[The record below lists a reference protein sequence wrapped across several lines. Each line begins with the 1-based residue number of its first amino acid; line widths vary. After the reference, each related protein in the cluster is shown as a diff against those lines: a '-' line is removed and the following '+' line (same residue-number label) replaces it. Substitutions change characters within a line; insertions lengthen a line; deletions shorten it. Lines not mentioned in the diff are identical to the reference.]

1 MALHIPPH
9 MRCFP
14 LHSMFKPMLKAFV
27 ALLFAATLPAVAAV
41 TPPLAVQAQYD
52 LSMNGAPIAVMLET
66 FETSNSSYQAV
77 SETRAIGV
85 FALVQRRPGRVT
97 SSGEVGSS
105 GLRPKTFAGT
115 RGTGDARQVNAAFDW
130 TAGTLT
136 FIHDGRSETATL
148 PPGTQDRL
156 SVMYQFLFLDQEKL
170 KGLAFAMTNGRK
182 LDQYRYSIGPDTA
195 IDTPLGRLNVIHLV
209 KQHAA
214 GETATEI
221 WLAREHRLM
230 PVKMRIVE
238 DDGKRYE
245 QVISRLE
252 IR

>member
-1 MALHIPPH
+1 
-9 MRCFP
+9 
-14 LHSMFKPMLKAFV
+14 MLKTLTT
-27 ALLFAATLPAVAAV
+27 LLLAASLPVFAAV
-41 TPPLAVQAQYD
+41 TPPRAVQAQYE
-52 LSMNGAPIAVMLET
+52 LSMNGTPIAVMQET
-66 FETSNSSYQAV
+66 FETGNGTYQAA
-77 SETRAIGV
+77 SETQAIGL
-85 FALVQRRPGRVT
+85 FALAQRRPGRVS
-97 SSGEVGSS
+97 SSGEVGNN
-105 GLRPKTFAGT
+105 GLRPKTFDGT
-115 RGTGDARQVNAAFDW
+115 RGTGDARRVHAEFDW
-130 TAGTLT
+130 AAGTLT
-136 FIHDGRSETATL
+136 MSYDGRNETAPV
-148 PPGTQDRL
+148 PPGAQDRL
-156 SVMYQFLFLDQEKL
+156 SVMYQFLFLDPAKL
-170 KGLAFAMTNGRK
+170 KDLAFAMTNGRK

-195 IDTPLGRLNVIHLV
+195 IDTPLGRMAVIHLV

>member
-1 MALHIPPH
+1 
-9 MRCFP
+9 
-14 LHSMFKPMLKAFV
+14 MLKTLFTLLLAF
-27 ALLFAATLPAVAAV
+27 ALPAYAAV
-41 TPPLAVQAQYD
+41 TPLQSVQAQYE
-52 LSMNGAPIAVMLET
+52 LSLNGAPIAVMQET
-66 FETSNSSYQAV
+66 FEIRDGSYQAA
-77 SETRAIGV
+77 SETKAIGL
-85 FALVQRRPGRVT
+85 FALIQRRPGRVT

-105 GLRPKTFAGT
+105 GLRPKTFDGT
-115 RGTGDARQVNAAFDW
+115 RGTGDARRVHAEFDW
-130 TAGTLT
+130 NAGMLT
-136 FIHDGRSETATL
+136 FTHDGSSETVKL

-156 SVMYQFLFLDQEKL
+156 SVMYQFLFLDQAKL

-182 LDQYRYSIGPDTA
+182 LDQYRYTLGPDTA
-195 IDTPLGRLNVIHLV
+195 IDTPLGRLAVIHLV
-209 KQHAA
+209 KQHSA

-230 PVKMRIVE
+230 PAKMRIVE